1 MTKWL
6 QPGVRA
12 SGSEGFRYVGYDVD
26 PCGGRLIVND
36 GEAARVREIFKL
48 YAKHR
53 SLANVVAELL
63 RRQWTTK
70 TWATKKGLQRVGSVF
85 DQASLLC
92 LLTNAIYIG
101 KVEHKETMYPGEQA
115 AIIESELWEEINRE
129 FRAARRGR
137 SRVLRTKQNALLN
150 GLLLCRSC
158 DQPMVPTYTSKGD
171 RATDTT
177 CAAQHKKK

>member
-1 MTKWL
+1 M
-6 QPGVRA
+6 
-12 SGSEGFRYVGYDVD
+12 
-26 PCGGRLIVND
+26 IVND

-115 AIIESELWEEINRE
+115 AIIESELWEEINGNFAPLDVAKAVCFGPNRT
-129 FRAARRGR
+129 R
-137 SRVLRTKQNALLN
+137 S
-150 GLLLCRSC
+150 
-158 DQPMVPTYTSKGD
+158 
-171 RATDTT
+171 
-177 CAAQHKKK
+177 